1 MGTWHAGK
9 KSITSSI
16 IISWKD
22 FLDAEWMKLQP
33 MGSGCSQTLDLE
45 MSLPRTKG
53 SWIERGNLVGGTLER
68 IASIFCLIYV
78 L

>member
-9 KSITSSI
+9 KSITSNL

-22 FLDAEWMKLQP
+22 FLDAEWMQLQP
-33 MGSGCSQTLDLE
+33 MGRSCSQPLDLE

-53 SWIERGNLVGGTLER
+53 SWIDRGNPVGGTLER
-68 IASIFCLIYV
+68 IAGILCLIYV